1 MSDSGDSAVSRNPF
15 EQVTDL
21 ALGRWAPMRLPST
34 VRGGAV
40 LAAAAVS
47 LTACVS
53 AAPSNSATTGPAD
66 KVVIGV
72 VMARSGF
79 MGPIDTPALN
89 AMQIEADRLN
99 AAGGIG
105 GKQIDLQI
113 IDTGTKLD
121 RYSSASAELLGKGA
135 KAMIVTCDYDVSS
148 PAAQAAQ
155 AKNVVTVAPCVG
167 DPVFGPAGGLPLG
180 FSMGDGSPGEA
191 SIMAEF
197 AHSKGWGKA
206 VLLRDTTLKYTQN
219 QCGIFGTRFT
229 QLGGT
234 VASTYDYKQ
243 GDSVAET
250 VSKIRSGPAPDVV
263 VNCGYN
269 PGGGTV
275 AKELRDGGINAPIV
289 SGFGMDGDFWTAA
302 VPGLKDYYVVTY
314 AAKNGDD
321 PDPAVNEAAQ
331 AYADRYGARPDVGG
345 FVTGPATLQALK
357 AAYDSAGS
365 WDGAAVTAALEG
377 FQAVPTLAGPT
388 TFTKKLHITVDRP
401 MRVLQVVNGK
411 LAFVEQRTPAKVVFA
426 P

>member
-1 MSDSGDSAVSRNPF
+1 
-15 EQVTDL
+15 
-21 ALGRWAPMRLPST
+21 
-34 VRGGAV
+34 
-40 LAAAAVS
+40 
-47 LTACVS
+47 
-53 AAPSNSATTGPAD
+53 
-66 KVVIGV
+66 
-72 VMARSGF
+72 
-79 MGPIDTPALN
+79 
-89 AMQIEADRLN
+89 
-99 AAGGIG
+99 
-105 GKQIDLQI
+105 
-113 IDTGTKLD
+113 
-121 RYSSASAELLGKGA
+121 
-135 KAMIVTCDYDVSS
+135 
-148 PAAQAAQ
+148 
-155 AKNVVTVAPCVG
+155 
-167 DPVFGPAGGLPLG
+167 
-180 FSMGDGSPGEA
+180 
-191 SIMAEF
+191 MAEF